1 MGTRKKKVRNNRWEK
16 FSSRNESSSR
26 QFLKKQIFTDFS
38 IIWNTRKIR
47 TLFPLKDKNI
57 HPCCVIYEGLCSCDA
72 RYMGETDRCV
82 HLRWEEHENVKK
94 SSEPAKHLKGNPGHK
109 FSWKILGNA
118 PNHQSKR
125 KILEALHISKF
136 KPGLNDQIKSTRLK
150 LFPNGV
156 T

>member
-1 MGTRKKKVRNNRWEK
+1 MFLSLSGNKVLIFLVFQTMEK
-16 FSSRNESSSR
+16 SVDS
-26 QFLKKQIFTDFS
+26 
-38 IIWNTRKIR
+38 
-47 TLFPLKDKNI
+47 PVY
-57 HPCCVIYEGLCSCDA
+57 C
-72 RYMGETDRCV
+72 
-82 HLRWEEHENVKK
+82 
-94 SSEPAKHLKGNPGHK
+94 SEPAKHLKGNPGHK
-109 FSWKILGNA
+109 FSWKILCNA